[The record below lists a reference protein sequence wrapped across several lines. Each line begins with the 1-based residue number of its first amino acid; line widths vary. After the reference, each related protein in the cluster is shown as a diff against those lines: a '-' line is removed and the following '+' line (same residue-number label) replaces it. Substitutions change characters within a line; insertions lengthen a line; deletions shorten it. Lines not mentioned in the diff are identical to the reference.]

1 MSKKPKKKTKKP
13 ESSLKPRRIKIKVI
27 GLGGGGSAIVSEMA
41 QDLSGVSFLIA
52 DTDARVFK
60 KNYAP
65 RKRNLRVF
73 QFGQEMLSGMGTG
86 MNPEIGRRAAE
97 AEKEKIAKIF
107 QGQDLAI
114 LIASLGGG
122 VASGAGPIFAEVAR
136 AQKNIS
142 LGIFTLPF
150 NFEGE
155 KKMRIAQAALKK
167 FQENLSGT
175 ICVPNEKIFQI
186 IDKKTP
192 LKKALSS
199 LNQVFF
205 AWLRDL
211 IEVIS
216 KPNLINIDFA
226 DLKTILKERGEKIFF
241 SQVTAQGANRVEEVV
256 KKLFQNPLFEGPPKN
271 VKRILF
277 NITGGPDLGLK
288 EVESV
293 SEAIAKLNPRAK
305 IIFGISQSPK
315 YKGKIK
321 IILIAVSPVPLK
333 AGLKGGL
340 KGGLKL
346 PVKKKKEKL
355 AKKPSSSAK
364 KEKSRR
370 SALEVKKAKEEAEEK
385 EWEKEPSW
393 EIPAFLRRRK

>member
-1 MSKKPKKKTKKP
+1 MVQKKKTRKK
-13 ESSLKPRRIKIKVI
+13 ETNTLRPRRIKIRVI

-41 QDLSGVSFLIA
+41 QNLKGVSFLIA
-52 DTDARVFK
+52 DTDSRVFK
-60 KNYAP
+60 KNYAS
-65 RKRNLRVF
+65 RKRNLRIF

-86 MNPEIGRRAAE
+86 MNPEIAQKAAE

-107 QGQDLAI
+107 QGQDLSI
-114 LIASLGGG
+114 LIGSLGGG

-136 AQKNIS
+136 EQKNIS

-150 NFEGE
+150 EFEGE
-155 KKMRIAQAALKK
+155 KKMRIARGSLKK

-186 IDKKTP
+186 IDKKTS

-199 LNQVFF
+199 LNQVFTE
-205 AWLRDL
+205 WLKDL

-226 DLKTILKERGEKIFF
+226 DLKTILRERGKKIFF
-241 SQVTAQGANRVEEVV
+241 SQVMAQGANRVEEVV
-256 KKLFQNPLFEGPPKN
+256 KKLFQNPLFEGQPKN

-277 NITGGPDLGLK
+277 NIAGGQDLGLK

-305 IIFGISQSPK
+305 IIFGISQTPK

-321 IILIAVSPVPLK
+321 ITLLAVSDEEKRAGEKGPKTPKPISKKPAPFK
-333 AGLKGGL
+333 ARAR
-340 KGGLKL
+340 
-346 PVKKKKEKL
+346 KEKT
-355 AKKPSSSAK
+355 
-364 KEKSRR
+364 RR
-370 SALEVKKAKEEAEEK
+370 TALEVKKAKEEAEEK

-393 EIPAFLRRRK
+393 EVPTFLRRRK